1 MKKVLFS
8 LALMLLAV
16 GSAFGAPRFK
26 ELNNFH
32 GKTTIKIEIPASD
45 RDADGGLSLGDVKLH
60 NNGEML
66 AAKKVNAKWGEKAG
80 RKPLQKPLR
89 KELRKEWRKHHR
101 HIRIQET
108 HPLCRLHPIVH
119 HERHPR
125 HYQSPALHGQPL
137 TRPSRKPD

>member
-45 RDADGGLSLGDVKLH
+45 RDADGGLSIDNVKLH
-60 NNGEML
+60 NNGETL
-66 AAKKVNAKWGEKAG
+66 AAKKVDAKWGEKQGENRCEKIGEKSGENTTVILEFKKLTLFAG
-80 RKPLQKPLR
+80 CTLSFTMNGTPVTIDLQ
-89 KELRKEWRKHHR
+89 R
-101 HIRIQET
+101 HMS
-108 HPLCRLHPIVH
+108 
-119 HERHPR
+119 RH
-125 HYQSPALHGQPL
+125 
-137 TRPSRKPD
+137 